1 MIALLPPPSVQ
12 TSYMDC
18 SQADEKVRL
27 QKAEQAAD
35 KYRASSRFGDRQRRR
50 AMVTK
55 DSKLM
60 EERNAVVSAAAK
72 MMLRAGVEAS
82 EEEAYARAQEG
93 YIRRHVWICQQ
104 TGKAT

>member
-1 MIALLPPPSVQ
+1 MNGP
-12 TSYMDC
+12 
-18 SQADEKVRL
+18 QADEKVRL
-27 QKAEQAAD
+27 QKAEQAAE
-35 KYRASSRFGDRQRRR
+35 KYRASSRFGHRQRRR
-50 AMVTK
+50 AKVTK

-93 YIRRHVWICQQ
+93 YVRRHVWLCQK
-104 TGKAT
+104 TA

>member
-1 MIALLPPPSVQ
+1 MNGP
-12 TSYMDC
+12 
-18 SQADEKVRL
+18 QADEKVRL
-27 QKAEQAAD
+27 QKAEQAAE
-35 KYRASSRFGDRQRRR
+35 KYRANSRFGHRQRRR
-50 AMVTK
+50 AKVTK

-93 YIRRHVWICQQ
+93 YVRRHVWLCQQ
-104 TGKAT
+104 TAKET